1 MCSNLLV
8 PSSGSTFLTDI
19 LQKCFDLIG
28 FDTHANPV
36 SIAAL
41 GDQSMGF
48 NTVCGKKTA
57 DVGTTPQF
65 AHRLAHLSKRWNKAF
80 NGAWSLG
87 DSDLSPAC
95 VFAGSPHRH
104 IPCALVALSSFFAL
118 FATSGCH
125 ICK

>member
-1 MCSNLLV
+1 MFKFFGGHLLAQLFLQTYSRMC
-8 PSSGSTFLTDI
+8 T
-19 LQKCFDLIG
+19 IG
-28 FDTHANPV
+28 FDTHANLV

-65 AHRLAHLSKRWNKAF
+65 AHRLAHLSKRWNKAI
-80 NGAWSLG
+80 NGAWSLC
-87 DSDLSPAC
+87 DSDLLPAFLC
-95 VFAGSPHRH
+95 SGSPHRR
-104 IPCALVALSSFFAL
+104 IPFSLVALSSSSAL